1 MLKVSGKAVYK
12 GIVIGPVLVFGK
24 EDQKIKRT
32 KITDADAEIS
42 RV

>member
-32 KITDADAEIS
+32 KIIKNIS
-42 RV
+42 IDCTP